1 MGRVKGKRETQ
12 RGREARG
19 APPGR
24 PQRERRAARYSFVVF
39 RPAPSDFPFSLALAA
54 LLAVA
59 ALASGCGYRVAGR
72 GSALPSEWRTL
83 AVVSLENRTSR
94 YRIEQRLTG
103 ALVRELMAR
112 TRYRIVHQA
121 EGADAAITG
130 EVLSLESTPV
140 LFDASTG
147 RPTALV
153 VTVRLR
159 AALTDHAGRA
169 VWRNDDYL
177 FRAQYEVSAD
187 VASFFDESEPA
198 LERLARDFAA
208 ALVSAILEDF

>member
-1 MGRVKGKRETQ
+1 MEKGKGKTEQGDGKRP
-12 RGREARG
+12 AG
-19 APPGR
+19 APPTAQ
-24 PQRERRAARYSFVVF
+24 PRRFRRGSSFS
-39 RPAPSDFPFSLALAA
+39 RFPFPLSILLAA
-54 LLAVA
+54 TFITALLTSA
-59 ALASGCGYRVAGR
+59 CGYRVAGR

-103 ALVRELMAR
+103 AVVRELMAR

-130 EVLSLESTPV
+130 EVLSIETSPV

-159 AALTDHAGRA
+159 AALADHTGRV

-177 FRAQYEVSAD
+177 FRAQYELSSD

>member
-1 MGRVKGKRETQ
+1 MFT
-12 RGREARG
+12 
-19 APPGR
+19 
-24 PQRERRAARYSFVVF
+24 
-39 RPAPSDFPFSLALAA
+39 
-54 LLAVA
+54 
-59 ALASGCGYRVAGR
+59 LASLSAACGYRVAGR
-72 GSALPSEWRTL
+72 GSALPNEWRTL

-103 ALVRELMAR
+103 ALVRELIAR

-121 EGADAAITG
+121 EGADAALTG
-130 EVLSLESTPV
+130 EVLSIETSPV

-147 RPTALV
+147 RPTALI

-159 AALTDHAGRA
+159 AALADHTGRV

-177 FRAQYEVSAD
+177 FRSQYEVSTD
-187 VASFFDESEPA
+187 VGSFFDESEPA
-198 LERLARDFAA
+198 LERLSRDFAA